1 MGDGAPVFSGGLVT
15 EEVFGPWMMVQRKNR
30 GKNHRGLDADSNHA
44 KNSGPSIHTSNLA
57 KSGSR
62 IRSSEIK
69 QKSIPKTGASI
80 KSIPN
85 ANHEIMANCG
95 NLVNKRQS
103 SLQAINSLT
112 GQKDNSRGEK
122 RTLESP
128 GSLDKAKGGIF
139 FSKGDSV
146 TDMDCSDSPPT
157 NVLVMGSHMGME
169 GGGGVDLLVNHDC
182 RSPDSVTMGPEP
194 NRITLNL
201 DQTSHSSV
209 EADVLISQQEEP
221 NLEALTKDDGT
232 LLVEKDGVQKEVVGF
247 FKQLYCEKANSHSA
261 GSYHSQDPFLHL
273 HPEVSMLRGEGSST
287 VNGPRKDSSG
297 GDLFE
302 SLEATSS
309 QSNYNEAK
317 IKVIG
322 VGGGGSNAVNRM
334 IESSMHGVE
343 FWIVNTDVQ
352 AMRMSPVFPQNRL
365 QIGQE
370 LTRGLGAGG
379 NPETGMNA
387 AKESKESI
395 EEAVYGADMVFV
407 TAGMGGGTGTGG
419 APIIASIAK
428 SMGILTVGIVTTPF
442 SFEGRKRAI
451 QAQEGITALRDNVD
465 TLIVIP
471 NDKLLTAVS
480 QSTPVTEAFNLA
492 DDILRQG
499 VRGISDI
506 ITIPGLVNVDFADVR
521 AIMANAGSSLMGIGT
536 ATGKTRARDAALNAI
551 QSPLLDIGIERATG
565 IVWNITGGSDLTL
578 FEVNAAAEV
587 IYDLV
592 DPTANLIFGAVI
604 DPSLSGQVSITL
616 IATGF
621 KRQEESEG
629 RPLQASQL
637 TQGDT
642 TISINRRPSSF
653 TDDSLVEIPEFL
665 KKKGRS
671 RYPRV

>member
-1 MGDGAPVFSGGLVT
+1 MATFITPSDTRVIGVLTGFGARVSVDNHLGRVNCL
-15 EEVFGPWMMVQRKNR
+15 KLSDNR
-30 GKNHRGLDADSNHA
+30 NGFRHK
-44 KNSGPSIHTSNLA
+44 
-57 KSGSR
+57 
-62 IRSSEIK
+62 
-69 QKSIPKTGASI
+69 
-80 KSIPN
+80 
-85 ANHEIMANCG
+85 
-95 NLVNKRQS
+95 S
-103 SLQAINSLT
+103 SLSQF
-112 GQKDNSRGEK
+112 K
-122 RTLESP
+122 
-128 GSLDKAKGGIF
+128 
-139 FSKGDSV
+139 
-146 TDMDCSDSPPT
+146 CS
-157 NVLVMGSHMGME
+157 
-169 GGGGVDLLVNHDC
+169 
-182 RSPDSVTMGPEP
+182 
-194 NRITLNL
+194 
-201 DQTSHSSV
+201 
-209 EADVLISQQEEP
+209 
-221 NLEALTKDDGT
+221 
-232 LLVEKDGVQKEVVGF
+232 
-247 FKQLYCEKANSHSA
+247 ANSQNVS
-261 GSYHSQDPFLHL
+261 SYHSKDPFLNL
-273 HPEVSMLRGEGSST
+273 HPEVSMLRGEGNNTIS
-287 VNGPRKDSSG
+287 NPRQDNSSG
-297 GDLFE
+297 SVPETLGNA
-302 SLEATSS
+302 SCP
-309 QSNYNEAK
+309 SNFNEAK

-334 IESSMHGVE
+334 IESAMKGVE

-352 AMRMSPVFPQNRL
+352 AMRMSPVFPENRL

-379 NPETGMNA
+379 NPEIGMNA
-387 AKESKESI
+387 AKESKESV
-395 EEAVYGADMVFV
+395 EEALYGSDMVFV

-419 APIIASIAK
+419 APVIAGVAK

-442 SFEGRKRAI
+442 SFEGRRRAV
-451 QAQEGITALRDNVD
+451 QAQEGIAALRDNVD

-480 QSTPVTEAFNLA
+480 PSTPVTEAFNLA

-637 TQGDT
+637 AQGDVPFG
-642 TISINRRPSSF
+642 INRRPSSF
-653 TDDSLVEIPEFL
+653 AEGGSVEIPEFL
-665 KKKGRS
+665 KRKGRS
-671 RYPRV
+671 RYPRA

>member
-1 MGDGAPVFSGGLVT
+1 MITCVPTNFVHFNLLNVRGRTFPRRVNFMQNFDRRNGVSKLGLVQ
-15 EEVFGPWMMVQRKNR
+15 VKC
-30 GKNHRGLDADSNHA
+30 SN
-44 KNSGPSIHTSNLA
+44 
-57 KSGSR
+57 
-62 IRSSEIK
+62 
-69 QKSIPKTGASI
+69 
-80 KSIPN
+80 
-85 ANHEIMANCG
+85 
-95 NLVNKRQS
+95 
-103 SLQAINSLT
+103 
-112 GQKDNSRGEK
+112 
-122 RTLESP
+122 
-128 GSLDKAKGGIF
+128 
-139 FSKGDSV
+139 
-146 TDMDCSDSPPT
+146 
-157 NVLVMGSHMGME
+157 
-169 GGGGVDLLVNHDC
+169 
-182 RSPDSVTMGPEP
+182 
-194 NRITLNL
+194 
-201 DQTSHSSV
+201 
-209 EADVLISQQEEP
+209 
-221 NLEALTKDDGT
+221 
-232 LLVEKDGVQKEVVGF
+232 
-247 FKQLYCEKANSHSA
+247 
-261 GSYHSQDPFLHL
+261 HSQDPFLHL
-273 HPEVSMLRGEGSST
+273 HPEVSMLRGEASKT
-287 VNGPRKDSSG
+287 VDIPRKGSLGEDLSERVEDVSSR
-297 GDLFE
+297 
-302 SLEATSS
+302 
-309 QSNYNEAK
+309 SNYNQAK

-334 IESSMHGVE
+334 IESSMQGVE

-352 AMRMSPVFPQNRL
+352 AMRMSPVFPENRL
-365 QIGQE
+365 QIGLE

-419 APIIASIAK
+419 APIIAGVAK

-451 QAQEGITALRDNVD
+451 QAQEGIAALRDSVD

-480 QSTPVTEAFNLA
+480 QTTPVTEAFNLA

-506 ITIPGLVNVDFADVR
+506 ITVPGLVNVDFADVR

-565 IVWNITGGSDLTL
+565 IVWNITGGTDLTL

-592 DPTANLIFGAVI
+592 DPSANLIFGAVI
-604 DPSLSGQVSITL
+604 DPLLAGQVSITL

-621 KRQEESEG
+621 KRQDEDGG

-637 TQGDT
+637 SQGDT
-642 TISINRRPSSF
+642 AIGFNRRPSSF
-653 TDDSLVEIPEFL
+653 SDNGSFFDIPEIL
-665 KKKGRS
+665 QKKGRS
-671 RYPRV
+671 RNPRV

>member
-1 MGDGAPVFSGGLVT
+1 MMGTLISPYCASTDTRKIISYVTVLGGKASIEGHNGRSNSLKMFEHKVKQCGDGQKVT
-15 EEVFGPWMMVQRKNR
+15 LPSHQIVCS
-30 GKNHRGLDADSNHA
+30 L
-44 KNSGPSIHTSNLA
+44 NSHN
-57 KSGSR
+57 
-62 IRSSEIK
+62 
-69 QKSIPKTGASI
+69 
-80 KSIPN
+80 
-85 ANHEIMANCG
+85 
-95 NLVNKRQS
+95 
-103 SLQAINSLT
+103 INSY
-112 GQKDNSRGEK
+112 Q
-122 RTLESP
+122 
-128 GSLDKAKGGIF
+128 
-139 FSKGDSV
+139 SK
-146 TDMDCSDSPPT
+146 
-157 NVLVMGSHMGME
+157 
-169 GGGGVDLLVNHDC
+169 
-182 RSPDSVTMGPEP
+182 
-194 NRITLNL
+194 
-201 DQTSHSSV
+201 
-209 EADVLISQQEEP
+209 
-221 NLEALTKDDGT
+221 
-232 LLVEKDGVQKEVVGF
+232 
-247 FKQLYCEKANSHSA
+247 
-261 GSYHSQDPFLHL
+261 DPFLQL
-273 HPEVSMLRGEGSST
+273 HPEISMLRGEGSNT
-287 VNGPRKDSSG
+287 VTNRGKDAGRSDTESI
-297 GDLFE
+297 GD
-302 SLEATSS
+302 SVSP
-309 QSNYNEAK
+309 SNYNDAK

-334 IESSMHGVE
+334 IESSMKGVE

-352 AMRMSPVFPQNRL
+352 AMRTSPLSPDNRL
-365 QIGQE
+365 QIGQQ

-379 NPETGMNA
+379 NPDIGTNA

-419 APIIASIAK
+419 APVIAGVAK

-442 SFEGRKRAI
+442 SFEGRRRAV
-451 QAQEGITALRDNVD
+451 QAQEGIAALRESVD

-536 ATGKTRARDAALNAI
+536 ATGKSRARDAALNAI

-578 FEVNAAAEV
+578 YEVNAAAEV

-604 DPSLSGQVSITL
+604 DPSFSGQVSITL

-621 KRQEESEG
+621 KRQEETEG
-629 RPLQASQL
+629 RQIQTSQMG
-637 TQGDT
+637 QGD
-642 TISINRRPSSF
+642 INRRPSSF
-653 TDDSLVEIPEFL
+653 ADGGSVEIPEFL

-671 RYPRV
+671 RYPGA

>member
-1 MGDGAPVFSGGLVT
+1 MASCISPCYLLPSVT
-15 EEVFGPWMMVQRKNR
+15 
-30 GKNHRGLDADSNHA
+30 A
-44 KNSGPSIHTSNLA
+44 KKPLLPSIFVGGGRIQLQTDDHLYLCRKSTLLPQFKCSANSVSPNRDPFLNLHP
-57 KSGSR
+57 
-62 IRSSEIK
+62 EI
-69 QKSIPKTGASI
+69 SI
-80 KSIPN
+80 
-85 ANHEIMANCG
+85 
-95 NLVNKRQS
+95 LR
-103 SLQAINSLT
+103 
-112 GQKDNSRGEK
+112 
-122 RTLESP
+122 
-128 GSLDKAKGGIF
+128 
-139 FSKGDSV
+139 
-146 TDMDCSDSPPT
+146 
-157 NVLVMGSHMGME
+157 
-169 GGGGVDLLVNHDC
+169 GGGGGGNNNNLVDQ
-182 RSPDSVTMGPEP
+182 
-194 NRITLNL
+194 I
-201 DQTSHSSV
+201 
-209 EADVLISQQEEP
+209 
-221 NLEALTKDDGT
+221 KDDVTET
-232 LLVEKDGVQKEVVGF
+232 LLDRS
-247 FKQLYCEKANSHSA
+247 N
-261 GSYHSQDPFLHL
+261 
-273 HPEVSMLRGEGSST
+273 T
-287 VNGPRKDSSG
+287 NG
-297 GDLFE
+297 
-302 SLEATSS
+302 
-309 QSNYNEAK
+309 YNAAK

-334 IESSMHGVE
+334 IESSLKGVE
-343 FWIVNTDVQ
+343 FWIVNTDIQ
-352 AMRMSPVFPQNRL
+352 AMRMSPVFPENRL

-379 NPETGMNA
+379 NPEIGMNA

-395 EEAVYGADMVFV
+395 EEALYGSDMVFV

-419 APIIASIAK
+419 APIIAGTAK

-442 SFEGRKRAI
+442 SFEGRRRAV
-451 QAQEGITALRDNVD
+451 QAQEGIAALRENVD

-565 IVWNITGGSDLTL
+565 IVWNITGGNDLTL

-604 DPSLSGQVSITL
+604 DPALSGQVSITL

-621 KRQEESEG
+621 KRQEESES
-629 RPLQASQL
+629 RPLQPSQVV
-637 TQGDT
+637 QGET
-642 TISINRRPSSF
+642 GYGVNRRPSSLSEGGSF
-653 TDDSLVEIPEFL
+653 EIPEFL

-671 RYPRV
+671 RYPRA